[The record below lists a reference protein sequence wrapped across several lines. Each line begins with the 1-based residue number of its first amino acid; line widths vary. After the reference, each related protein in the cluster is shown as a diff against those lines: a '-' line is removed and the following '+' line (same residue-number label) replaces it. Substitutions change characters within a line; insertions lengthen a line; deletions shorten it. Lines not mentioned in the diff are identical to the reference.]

1 MILHHRN
8 IKKQVISKF
17 FMAQC
22 SKCGSMGRLLDVVGS
37 KGVMRMCESCAR
49 NEGLPVLKRPSTF
62 ALKESEKPSG
72 MYERLSKI
80 AGLDA
85 KEHMRKFSYAEKTKK
100 ENLKKQES
108 SLKELVD
115 KNYNKKVSVTE
126 TLPDDLIDNFHW
138 VIMRARRMRKITREQ
153 LGKEI
158 GESEAAI
165 KLAEEGKLPSNYN
178 LLVNKLES
186 FLGIRIRK
194 REYVPEKP
202 RELDLGNATS
212 RELTISDLKEMKAM
226 RETMIMKNEYDE
238 DVELNEEFKK
248 KLDAELKGEKI

>member
-1 MILHHRN
+1 MTE
-8 IKKQVISKF
+8 
-17 FMAQC
+17 C
-22 SKCGSMGRLLDVVGS
+22 SKCGAIGGLLDVVGG
-37 KGVMRMCESCAR
+37 KGVMKMCESCAR
-49 NEGLPVLKRPSTF
+49 NEGLPVMRRPSTF
-62 ALKESEKPSG
+62 ALKESERPSG

-85 KEHMRKFSYAEKTKK
+85 KEHMQKFSFAEKEKK

-108 SLKELVD
+108 TLKELVD
-115 KNYNKKVSVTE
+115 KNYSKKVSVTQ
-126 TLPDDLIDNFHW
+126 TRPDDLIDNFHW

-165 KLAEEGKLPSNYN
+165 KLAEDGKMPSNYN
-178 LLVNKLES
+178 ILVNKLES
-186 FLGIRIRK
+186 FFGIRIRK
-194 REYVPEKP
+194 RDYVPEKP
-202 RELDLGNATS
+202 KELDLANATS
-212 RELTISDLKEMKAM
+212 KELTISDLKEMKAM

-248 KLDAELKGEKI
+248 KFGEDLENKRRG